1 MLFSLVSPTPALTK
15 GRVLDVATID
25 EEDVIQSSPSIA
37 RRSSRSTGGRG
48 LDVATIIEED
58 VVQSCP
64 TIPRTTRGRVLDVA
78 TIDEEEEDVIQS
90 SLTNPRLTKGRVLDV
105 ATIDEEDVIQSSPSI
120 ARRSSRSTRGRSSPR
135 CCRLVLDHFDP

>member
-1 MLFSLVSPTPALTK
+1 MAHQFVFTHQSEGK
-15 GRVLDVATID
+15 GRAVA
-25 EEDVIQSSPSIA
+25 SPSPIQVL
-37 RRSSRSTGGRG
+37 SGRFSAG
-48 LDVATIIEED
+48 KRQLNEFKEVDLDLFD
-58 VVQSCP
+58 PSCP
-64 TIPRTTRGRVLDVA
+64 GLSCPTRGRVLDVA